1 MRRGNRIF
9 SIQKKLYMSEQ
20 ESGEDKGW
28 EGKMSVHPVDC
39 GACEG
44 KIQPSSIMEHKE
56 GSHPKSGLSIKG
68 YLK

>member
-39 GACEG
+39 GACEALLHHG
-44 KIQPSSIMEHKE
+44 A
-56 GSHPKSGLSIKG
+56 
-68 YLK
+68 